1 MTDGCRGQSTVMLAV
16 DVSFLAVPGVDPAM
30 QAFQP
35 VGVIATYISVMCTI
49 GSLFS
54 SIILINQSR
63 TSARSSSAEVVSML
77 YVPLVQQCSSC
88 LASTWLVNTHTV
100 RTHDKNDF
108 IISWHRLFGNHVQRA
123 AWLADVGVCP

>member
-1 MTDGCRGQSTVMLAV
+1 MTDGCRVQSTVMLAV

-35 VGVIATYISVMCTI
+35 VGVIAIYISVMCII

-63 TSARSSSAEVVSML
+63 TSARSSSAEVVSTL

-88 LASTWLVNTHTV
+88 LASTWLVNTHSQDT
-100 RTHDKNDF
+100 
-108 IISWHRLFGNHVQRA
+108 
-123 AWLADVGVCP
+123 